1 MGEIEIRVICMQT
14 RSGEHFIHLRIQVSF
29 CVGIECVMGINCL
42 WPFLKR
48 FSRKTNLREFSSQT
62 AAIDA
67 SCWLHKALYVSISE
81 CGNRERWGEFRH
93 FVFMSRLKVIKA
105 VAVSIWKIKCY
116 SLFNLRFIGIFQA
129 YLRCVKNA
137 GVRPFVVFDG
147 LPLPAKANVN
157 DRRQR
162 WESYIQPTSHA

>member
-1 MGEIEIRVICMQT
+1 MTFVTRGEYFVLFDPALGPRCLMGEIEIRVICMQT

-29 CVGIECVMGINCL
+29 CVGIECVMRINCL

-81 CGNRERWGEFRH
+81 CGNRER
-93 FVFMSRLKVIKA
+93 
-105 VAVSIWKIKCY
+105 
-116 SLFNLRFIGIFQA
+116 
-129 YLRCVKNA
+129 
-137 GVRPFVVFDG
+137 
-147 LPLPAKANVN
+147 
-157 DRRQR
+157 
-162 WESYIQPTSHA
+162 

>member
-1 MGEIEIRVICMQT
+1 MRQSFKFTFLNKQPCVQFYSFLFNFCLTSKSAGGQSISVCLQAVCALGPRCLMGEIEIRVICMQT
-14 RSGEHFIHLRIQVSF
+14 RSCEHFVHLRIQVSF

-81 CGNRERWGEFRH
+81 CGNRER
-93 FVFMSRLKVIKA
+93 
-105 VAVSIWKIKCY
+105 
-116 SLFNLRFIGIFQA
+116 
-129 YLRCVKNA
+129 
-137 GVRPFVVFDG
+137 
-147 LPLPAKANVN
+147 
-157 DRRQR
+157 
-162 WESYIQPTSHA
+162 